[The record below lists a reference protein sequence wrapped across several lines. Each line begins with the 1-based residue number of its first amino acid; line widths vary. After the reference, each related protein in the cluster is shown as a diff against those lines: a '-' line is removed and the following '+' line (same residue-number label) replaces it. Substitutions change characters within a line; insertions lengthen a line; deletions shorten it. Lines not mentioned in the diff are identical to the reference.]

1 MPTTP
6 MSRRNTASGHR
17 PSISLSGSPL
27 SARSSVK
34 TRPQTDNE
42 TELEAAAMLEDI
54 RTRLAKS
61 ESAAEAAAQEY
72 SLQVKALQLRL
83 DEAQKDYA
91 KVEEQMHSKEDSI
104 ENMQIQIKELTRSK
118 RDQENIYE
126 AEVPFFCEAAW
137 RRTVSLTG
145 KIENCRSTR

>member
-1 MPTTP
+1 
-6 MSRRNTASGHR
+6 
-17 PSISLSGSPL
+17 
-27 SARSSVK
+27 
-34 TRPQTDNE
+34 
-42 TELEAAAMLEDI
+42 MLEDI

-72 SLQVKALQLRL
+72 SLQIKALQLRL

-91 KVEEQMHSKEDSI
+91 KVEEQMHSKEDAI

-126 AEVPFFCEAAW
+126 AEVPFFF
-137 RRTVSLTG
+137 
-145 KIENCRSTR
+145 